1 MDKGDNDN
9 TINERIAVAYARVRD
24 LRSRIRSTKSNYKS
38 QGQSLQRVGIYLPE
52 PVFSHGQLY
61 VALSRSGVPSE
72 TKVLIRKKEHLQG
85 KFDGYE
91 GIYTRNIVYK
101 EVLSD

>member
-1 MDKGDNDN
+1 M
-9 TINERIAVAYARVRD
+9 
-24 LRSRIRSTKSNYKS
+24 
-38 QGQSLQRVGIYLPE
+38 
-52 PVFSHGQLY
+52 FSHGQLY